1 MSLAISIGQYSDKG
15 KKPANQ
21 DFYGAL
27 IPDQPLLDLKG
38 ISIALADGISSS
50 EVGSLAA
57 QTAIKSFLTDYYG
70 TPDTWP
76 VKTAAHRVIAAANSW
91 LHAQTRQMSEDVDS
105 GYVTTLSVLIL
116 KSRVAHIFH
125 VGDSRISR
133 LSGRSLEQLT
143 ADHRIPASPSR
154 SYLGRALGIG
164 PNVEVDYRAVPVNV
178 GDMFLLTTDGIH
190 EHVDGATVARLV
202 AENADLDRAARAIA
216 EEALRRG
223 SGDNLTVQIAR
234 VDGLADGELGDLFAE
249 ARDLPLP
256 PPLEPGKL
264 FDGFRIVRGLHANAR
279 SQVFLAEHEADGQL
293 AVIKVPAPEMRNDDT
308 YMQRFMLE
316 DWIARQVASPHTLK
330 VFERERGRSHLY
342 IATEY
347 VDGQTLSQWMLDNPR
362 PALDVVRDIVE
373 QIAKGLRA
381 FHRLEL
387 VHQDLR
393 PDNVMIDRT
402 GTVKIIDFG
411 STKVPGVI
419 EAQPV
424 PGGDEVLGT
433 LQFTAPETL
442 LGLGSTARS
451 DIFSLGVIAYQML
464 TGALPYGASAARLR
478 NSADVERLR
487 YVPLAD
493 RQVEVPRW
501 VDRAL
506 EKAVHPDPERRYEVL
521 SEFTHDL
528 SRPGPDFAG
537 QPERMVHK
545 DQLRFWKLLS
555 LVLAVMVVAL
565 AVMVVM
571 G

>member
-1 MSLAISIGQYSDKG
+1 MSLAISIGQFSDKG
-15 KKPANQ
+15 RKSANQ

-27 IPDQPLLDLKG
+27 IPEQPMLDLKG
-38 ISIALADGISSS
+38 IAIALADGISSS

-91 LHAQTRQMSEDVDS
+91 LHAQTRQVSDEVDS
-105 GYVTTLSVLIL
+105 GFVTTLSVLVL

-125 VGDSRISR
+125 VGDTRISR
-133 LSGRSLEQLT
+133 LAGKSLEQLT
-143 ADHRIPASPSR
+143 VDHRVPASPGR

-164 PNVEVDYRAVPVNV
+164 PNVEVDYRAVPVQV
-178 GDMFLLTTDGIH
+178 GDVFLLTTDGVH
-190 EHVDGATVARLV
+190 EHVDGATVARL
-202 AENADLDRAARAIA
+202 AAGDDLDRAAREIA

-234 VDGLADGELGDLFAE
+234 VESLSDGELGDLFTE

-256 PPLEPGKL
+256 PPLEPGMR
-264 FDGFRIVRGLHANAR
+264 FDGFRIVRQLHGNAR
-279 SQVFLAEHEADGQL
+279 SQVYLTEDEADGRL
-293 AVIKVPAPEMRNDDT
+293 AVIKVPAPEMRDDRA
-308 YMQRFMLE
+308 YLQRFMIE
-316 DWIARQVASPHTLK
+316 DWIARQISSPHTLR
-330 VFERERGRSHLY
+330 VYERGRSRGYLY

-347 VDGQTLSQWMLDNPR
+347 VDGQTLTQWMIDQPQPPLE
-362 PALDVVRDIVE
+362 AVRDMVE

-402 GTVKIIDFG
+402 GTAKIIDFG

-419 EAQPV
+419 EAQPTL
-424 PGGDEVLGT
+424 GGDEEVLGT
-433 LQFTAPETL
+433 LQYTAPEAL
-442 LGLGSTARS
+442 LGLGSTERS
-451 DIFSLGVIAYQML
+451 DIFSLGVIAYQLL
-464 TGALPYGASAARLR
+464 TGELPYGASAARMR
-478 NSADVERLR
+478 SRADVAKLR
-487 YVPLAD
+487 YVPV
-493 RQVEVPRW
+493 VERGVDVPNW

-506 EKAVHPDPERRYEVL
+506 QRAVHPDPEQRYEVL

-528 SRPGPDFAG
+528 RKPGPDFAG
-537 QPERMVHK
+537 QPERMVLK
-545 DQLRFWKLLS
+545 DQLRFWKVLSLALAATVAVLLVMLLS
-555 LVLAVMVVAL
+555 R
-565 AVMVVM
+565 
-571 G
+571 

>member
-1 MSLAISIGQYSDKG
+1 MSLSISIGQYSDKG
-15 KKPANQ
+15 RKPANQ

-27 IPDQPLLDLKG
+27 IPSQPLLDLKG
-38 ISIALADGISSS
+38 IAIALADGISSS
-50 EVGSLAA
+50 AVGSLAA

-91 LHAQTRQMSEDVDS
+91 LHAQTRQISDDADS
-105 GYVTTLSVLIL
+105 GYVTTLSVLVL

-133 LSGRSLEQLT
+133 LSGKSLEQLT
-143 ADHRIPASPSR
+143 VDHRIPVSPSR

-164 PNVEVDYRAVPVNV
+164 PNVEVDYRAVPLNA
-178 GDMFLLTTDGIH
+178 GDLFVLTTDGIH
-190 EHVDGATVARLV
+190 EHVDGATVARLL
-202 AENADLDRAARAIA
+202 AEGGDLDRAAREIA

-234 VDGLADGELGDLFAE
+234 VDTLADGELGDLFAE
-249 ARDLPLP
+249 VRDLPLP
-256 PPLEPGKL
+256 PPLEPGMM
-264 FDGFRIVRGLHANAR
+264 FDGFRIVRALHANAR
-279 SQVFLAEHEADGQL
+279 SQVFLAEHEADGRL
-293 AVIKVPAPEMRNDDT
+293 AVIKVPAAEMRDDPA

-316 DWIARQVASPHTLK
+316 DWIARQVASPHTLRL
-330 VFERERGRSHLY
+330 FERARGRSHLY

-347 VDGQTLSQWMLDNPR
+347 VDGQTLTQWMLDNRR
-362 PALDVVRDIVE
+362 PQLDVVRDVVE

-424 PGGDEVLGT
+424 PRGEEVLGT

-442 LGLGSTARS
+442 LGLASTERS

-464 TGALPYGASAARLR
+464 TGALPFGASAARLR
-478 NSADVERLR
+478 NPADVEKLR
-487 YVPLAD
+487 YVPVQD
-493 RQVEVPRW
+493 REVEVPRW
-501 VDRAL
+501 LDRAL

-528 SRPGPDFAG
+528 RRPGPDFAAE
-537 QPERMVHK
+537 PERMVLK

-555 LVLAVMVVAL
+555 LAL
-565 AVMVVM
+565 AVAVAVLLVMVLT
-571 G
+571 